1 MTKSILLLSLLFC
14 AAASAFV
21 PATSRSA
28 FARSVV
34 NKSHHDDGNK
44 INGNSNGAIFMG
56 GADSSSSS
64 SSTTASATD
73 FLKQLLPS
81 LSAGNGGQKL
91 LAASSDSWR
100 SAIFKAVGAPETANK
115 EIVAKALQDA
125 MSKAD
130 NQFAILMG
138 KAEPFVATFPSDVV
152 DYRDDGTAWVECR
165 LRHVDT
171 DDLLVTMGI
180 DIQQTE
186 NGEWLISSLDWQDF
200 RDQFYPGLSGR
211 EWLRSF

>member
-1 MTKSILLLSLLFC
+1 MTKSFLLLSLLFS
-14 AAASAFV
+14 AVSAFV

-28 FARSVV
+28 SARSVV
-34 NKSHHDDGNK
+34 NKSHHDDGK
-44 INGNSNGAIFMG
+44 INGSNGPIYMG
-56 GADSSSSS
+56 GDSSSS
-64 SSTTASATD
+64 SSTTASVTE
-73 FLKQLLPS
+73 FLKELLPS
-81 LSAGNGGQKL
+81 LAAGDGGQKL

-100 SAIFKAVGAPETANK
+100 NAIFKAVGAPEKANE

-125 MSKAD
+125 MSKLD

-165 LRHVDT
+165 LRQAGT
-171 DDLLVTMGI
+171 DELLVTMGI
-180 DIQQTE
+180 NVQQAE
-186 NGEWLISSLDWQDF
+186 NGEWLIASLDWQDF